1 MINRVVHIKRKIKN
15 AGGRQ
20 RDNFLSLNWTLTA
33 PHNGATPS
41 TSTLTPV
48 EDVASLSKR
57 VMSLENQLQAS
68 TRVLRE
74 IQSTPKCRKRTA
86 KRYSKRHTR
95 RLKKQRVEECAAA
108 LSWLENDG
116 LTPVSVTVFNTET
129 EKLENITV
137 RKDLETALQLNGEEL
152 GEQEADLVSM
162 MLYVRISITF
172 LEAPTMNLHPCVV
185 KCPAIID

>member
-1 MINRVVHIKRKIKN
+1 MSTLKRKIKN

-57 VMSLENQLQAS
+57 VKSLENQLQAS

-74 IQSTPKCRKRTA
+74 IQPTPKRRKRTA
-86 KRYSKRHTR
+86 KHYSKRHTR
-95 RLKKQRVEECAAA
+95 RLKKQRVEEFAAA

-116 LTPVSVTVFNTET
+116 LTPVSVTVFDTET
-129 EKLENITV
+129 EKLENSQKRSRNCITTEW
-137 RKDLETALQLNGEEL
+137 RRARRTG
-152 GEQEADLVSM
+152 G
-162 MLYVRISITF
+162 
-172 LEAPTMNLHPCVV
+172 
-185 KCPAIID
+185 